1 MGFKPTASIQSSSAP
16 PSLPQFG
23 KDDKWKLAS
32 QLQKAI
38 RQGKV
43 DEAGQAALDLNGVD
57 AAYLRYRLSVI
68 SVEDMAAGSPEV
80 VISAFGGGWKKAQIE
95 ARGGVD
101 FLVQTAREFA
111 ASVKD
116 RTPCD
121 MMYCTKFVE
130 DFNAMHGPWENL
142 SWDTACRLALDP
154 KQPWWAR
161 ALGAW
166 RCAGT
171 DKFQA
176 RTAFLPDLA
185 GDWDRWVEVNR
196 DAYGDR
202 AAQLMR
208 IGENQREHHHVFIG
222 VSMGVQDSS
231 LLCPALP
238 DLPNVGPWLSAALDK
253 HTSEGRRALTYMV
266 ASNPS
271 GVATMQSHG
280 VSRDDLPDLLG
291 RMWFWLEGSR
301 CDQELSHEL
310 SRAIRIDNQERT
322 LKGVDQSILLD
333 AFGDPSIW
341 QAGRMSVMKVRP
353 PYRPSL

>member
-16 PSLPQFG
+16 PSLPQFE

-43 DEAGQAALDLNGVD
+43 DEAAQAALDLNGVD

-68 SVEDMAAGSPEV
+68 SVEDMAAGSPEA
-80 VISAFGGGWKKAQIE
+80 VISAFEGGWKKAQIE

-101 FLVQTAREFA
+101 FLVKTAREFA

-130 DFNAMHGPWENL
+130 DFNAIHGPWENL
-142 SWDTACRLALDP
+142 TWDKACQLALDP
-154 KQPWWAR
+154 KQPWWSR

-176 RTAFLPDLA
+176 RTAFLPDLP
-185 GDWDRWVEVNR
+185 GDWDRWVETNR
-196 DAYGDR
+196 EAYGEP

-222 VSMGVQDSS
+222 VSLGAQDRS
-231 LLCPALP
+231 LLHPALP
-238 DLPNVGPWLSAALDK
+238 NLPNVGPWLSAALDK
-253 HTSEGRRALTYMV
+253 HTSEGRRALSHMI
-266 ASNPS
+266 ASNPGGAS
-271 GVATMQSHG
+271 TLEKHG
-280 VSRDDLPDLLG
+280 VSKEDLPDLLG

-301 CDQELSHEL
+301 CDREVSHDLSK
-310 SRAIRIDNQERT
+310 AIRIDNQART
-322 LKGVDQSILLD
+322 LNGMDQAILMD
-333 AFGDPSIW
+333 AFGNPNLW
-341 QAGRMSVMKVRP
+341 QSSRLSVMRI
-353 PYRPSL
+353 RAPSLRP